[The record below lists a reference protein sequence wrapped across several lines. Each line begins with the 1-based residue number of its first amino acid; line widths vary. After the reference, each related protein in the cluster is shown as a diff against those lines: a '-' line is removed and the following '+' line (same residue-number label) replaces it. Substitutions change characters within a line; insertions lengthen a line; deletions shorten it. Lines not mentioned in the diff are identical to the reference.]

1 MEYVE
6 YESPVGTLFLVANA
20 GVVAA
25 VATVKPEDAK
35 PACRSGVLSRLS
47 ALLDCYFSG
56 ENPDFSA
63 IPFRFK
69 GTDFQCKVWKML
81 QTIPYGKTLSY
92 KEVAQSIGCPRA
104 VRAVGGACHANRL
117 LLLVPCHRVL
127 GADGSLTGFGGGLA
141 MKKYLLA
148 LEKLSNP
155 CKPMG

>member
-6 YESPVGTLFLVANA
+6 YESPVGTLFLVADA
-20 GVVAA
+20 GEVVA
-25 VATVKPEDAK
+25 VTTVKPEDAR
-35 PACRSGVLSRLS
+35 PACQSRVLSRLS

-56 ENPDFSA
+56 GNPDFSA
-63 IPFRFK
+63 VPLRFGGTVFRR
-69 GTDFQCKVWKML
+69 KVWKML

-92 KEVAQSIGCPRA
+92 KEVAQSIGCPLA
-104 VRAVGGACHANRL
+104 VRAVGGACHANKL

-148 LEKLSNP
+148 LEKSI
-155 CKPMG
+155 